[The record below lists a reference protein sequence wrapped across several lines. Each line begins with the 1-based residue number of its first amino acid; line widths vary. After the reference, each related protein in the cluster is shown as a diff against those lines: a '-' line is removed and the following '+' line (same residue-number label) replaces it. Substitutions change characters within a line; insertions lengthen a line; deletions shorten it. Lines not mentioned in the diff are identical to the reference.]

1 MYRVIW
7 LANILYIQEPLD
19 MKKRRFIMYE
29 QIVSR
34 DEEAILFHTPPLIE
48 KKYKL
53 NKSGRTITAF
63 L

>member
-1 MYRVIW
+1 
-7 LANILYIQEPLD
+7 
-19 MKKRRFIMYE
+19 MYE

-63 L
+63 LMNLSFPAYSRGKETSNKRKK